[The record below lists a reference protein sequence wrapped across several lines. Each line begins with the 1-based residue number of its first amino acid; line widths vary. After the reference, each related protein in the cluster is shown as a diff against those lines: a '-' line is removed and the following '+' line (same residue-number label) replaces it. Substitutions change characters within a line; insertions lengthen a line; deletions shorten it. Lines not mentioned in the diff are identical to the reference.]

1 MLKLDQPDPF
11 DDAHFPQARPLDV
24 RIDGFFLTFR
34 KGDQTIFRVNTEDA
48 EALFVAHSLVSGI
61 AKCAMVPAEL
71 DNLRDVLESVIRG
84 MGGGRES

>member
-11 DDAHFPQARPLDV
+11 DDARFPQAQPLET

-34 KGDQTIFRVNTEDA
+34 KGEQVVFRVNTEDA
-48 EALFVAHSLVSGI
+48 EALFVAHGLISGI
-61 AKCAMVPAEL
+61 ARCAMVPAEL

-84 MGGGRES
+84 REGGS